1 MTVGQA
7 ELALR
12 VAAGLFV
19 ILAPTVLFL
28 GLWRGLEAMRDDELV
43 QRAHQRAQSME
54 NDRGGWEFD
63 GAAIRAAA
71 TRADPVP
78 DEMIACDSCGAHNRD
93 DVTYCRDCL
102 SDLSD
107 R

>member
-1 MTVGQA
+1 MAIGQV
-7 ELALR
+7 ELAFR

-43 QRAHQRAQSME
+43 KRAQQRARAME
-54 NDRGGWEFD
+54 HDDAGWSVD
-63 GAAIRAAA
+63 AAAMAAAA

-78 DEMIACDSCGAHNRD
+78 DKMVACDVCGAHNRD

-102 SDLSD
+102 SQLSND
-107 R
+107 

>member
-1 MTVGQA
+1 MAVGQV

-19 ILAPTVLFL
+19 IVAPTVLFL
-28 GLWRGLEAMRDDELV
+28 GLWHGLEAMRDDELV
-43 QRAHQRAQSME
+43 QRAKQRAETM
-54 NDRGGWEFD
+54 DTDGGAWNVD
-63 GAAIRAAA
+63 SASVRAAA

-78 DEMIACDSCGAHNRD
+78 DETVACDNCGTYNCE

-102 SDLSD
+102 SDISG
-107 R
+107 